1 MISAAEN
8 TPQLTPTQSE
18 STTEAD
24 TTTAPTSSSETK
36 DTVSP
41 QITQELVSSSARKPG
56 NGFTPAR
63 LERIIA
69 ALTKLIEA
77 FAALSRARR
86 EQQQAQPTL
95 EVPKEPAPQ
104 PSQETAQPP
113 DPSAPV
119 VSALSAQPPSPSAQD
134 TQPEIPQQPSSAI
147 TTPAESPATTSPST
161 TKTPVKNVP
170 QKPTASACP
179 REPVKQ
185 GRPLS
190 NSSGFLWKPQ
200 SDKDGKLAILLP
212 PHLTGKVADVA
223 ILSPDGMRTLQRGHY
238 SGSGN
243 GEREHFRFSKPGGDF
258 PDGSIVV
265 IMLKDG
271 SRQHLTIKETSARV
285 QK

>member
-86 EQQQAQPTL
+86 EQQQAC
-95 EVPKEPAPQ
+95 A
-104 PSQETAQPP
+104 
-113 DPSAPV
+113 
-119 VSALSAQPPSPSAQD
+119 
-134 TQPEIPQQPSSAI
+134 
-147 TTPAESPATTSPST
+147 ST
-161 TKTPVKNVP
+161 TWT
-170 QKPTASACP
+170 
-179 REPVKQ
+179 E
-185 GRPLS
+185 G
-190 NSSGFLWKPQ
+190 
-200 SDKDGKLAILLP
+200 
-212 PHLTGKVADVA
+212 
-223 ILSPDGMRTLQRGHY
+223 
-238 SGSGN
+238 
-243 GEREHFRFSKPGGDF
+243 
-258 PDGSIVV
+258 
-265 IMLKDG
+265 
-271 SRQHLTIKETSARV
+271 
-285 QK
+285 